1 MADGVTPPDRATDD
15 RAARAPLA
23 ASMGVGGRTADRSST
38 PHASKFLLAT
48 VTLIGVA
55 IVAVAVAVVT
65 ARDSTNAGPLPRW
78 SSWSPPDG
86 GVQAAREIADH
97 LAPFYRITGAD
108 QLDAV
113 TVLNV
118 GNPSTASTSS
128 SNTSSNQIQV
138 ALKSLSPSSS
148 AVSLIGGR
156 TIAFNL
162 CGLGTSDCS
171 IGTGSASSDR
181 LLLLR
186 REGLEL
192 ALYALHYM
200 PNVDNVVAV
209 LPPGHTQETSTLS
222 PTPPQQ
228 TKPVAPKP
236 LNLALLFDRQELQ
249 PWTNDSQ
256 PLATT
261 LTSLPPSVPQL
272 PAWRKTQEAALV
284 DQLTA
289 RGLFSDQFSHTADG
303 SYLLVLNPVPP
314 Q

>member
-23 ASMGVGGRTADRSST
+23 ASLGVGGRSADGAST

-48 VTLIGVA
+48 MALIGVA

-65 ARDSTNAGPLPRW
+65 ARNSTNAGPLPQW

-86 GVQAAREIADH
+86 GVQSAREIADH

-118 GNPSTASTSS
+118 GNPATASTAS
-128 SNTSSNQIQV
+128 SNGPNNQIQV
-138 ALKSLSPSSS
+138 ALRSTAASSS

-156 TIAFNL
+156 TVAFNL

-171 IGTGSASSDR
+171 IGTGAPSSNR

-192 ALYALHYM
+192 ALYTLHYM
-200 PNVDNVVAV
+200 PNVENVVAV

-228 TKPVAPKP
+228 TKPAPTQP
-236 LNLALLFDRQELQ
+236 LNLALLFDRQELA
-249 PWTNDSQ
+249 PWTRDSQ
-256 PLATT
+256 PVATT
-261 LTSLPPSVPQL
+261 LTSLPPSVAQL
-272 PAWRKTQEAALV
+272 PAWRLTQEAALV

-289 RGLFSDQFSHTADG
+289 RGLFGDHFSHAADG